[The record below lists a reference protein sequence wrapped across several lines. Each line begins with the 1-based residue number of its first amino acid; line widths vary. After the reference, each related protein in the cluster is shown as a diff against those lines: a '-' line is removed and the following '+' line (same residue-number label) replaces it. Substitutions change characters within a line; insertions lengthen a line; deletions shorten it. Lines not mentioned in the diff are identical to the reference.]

1 MKAAIC
7 AHCGSECRLTNGKEI
22 YPHRSDLH
30 ALFFWKCDPC
40 SAYVGCHKAGMSD
53 NNPEG
58 KKPLGTA
65 ADAELRR
72 LRQQVHSTV
81 DPIWQNAKHRGRA
94 RQAVYKALTNIGHR
108 LGFVDI
114 GTSFHSSHLS
124 VSQAHSFLLA
134 REQIVKQL
142 RATTR
147 L

>member
-1 MKAAIC
+1 MKPAIC
-7 AHCGSECRLTNGKEI
+7 AHCGSECRLTDGKEI
-22 YPHRSDLH
+22 YPHRQDLRS
-30 ALFFWKCDPC
+30 LRFWVCDPC
-40 SAYVGCHKAGMSD
+40 DAYVGCHKAGMSD
-53 NNPEG
+53 NNPDG
-58 KKPLGTA
+58 TKPLGLA

-72 LRQQVHSTV
+72 LRQQVHGAV
-81 DPIWQNAKHRGRA
+81 DPLWQNAKQKGRA

-134 REQIVKQL
+134 KERIMNQI
-142 RATTR
+142 RAITH

>member
-1 MKAAIC
+1 MAPAIC
-7 AHCGSECRLTNGKEI
+7 AHCGSKCRLTNGKEI